1 MPHHHDH
8 DDELPNLPKKRSGQH
23 ELLEAIQRH
32 VFLTLEKIH
41 LRKLKTLERS
51 G

>member
-1 MPHHHDH
+1 MPHHHDL

-23 ELLEAIQRH
+23 ELLEVIQHH

-41 LRKLKTLERS
+41 LRKLKTSERS